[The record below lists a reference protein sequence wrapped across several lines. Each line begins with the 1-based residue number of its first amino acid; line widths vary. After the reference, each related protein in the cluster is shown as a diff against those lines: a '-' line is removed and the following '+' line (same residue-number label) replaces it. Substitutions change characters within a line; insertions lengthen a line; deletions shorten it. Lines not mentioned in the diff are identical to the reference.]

1 MSLLVAHFY
10 QEFEIETPKNL
21 SIWSKVQ
28 DFMNLKFD
36 IRVFESRFRLKEA
49 LKGGLISEGIFTLVQ
64 SSEVCKITILNFFT
78 FI

>member
-21 SIWSKVQ
+21 SKVQ
-28 DFMNLKFD
+28 NFMNLEFD
-36 IRVFESRFRLKEA
+36 FRVFESKFIIRRVLKA
-49 LKGGLISEGIFTLVQ
+49 GLISEGIFTLVQ
-64 SSEVCKITILNFFT
+64 SSKVCKITSLNFFT